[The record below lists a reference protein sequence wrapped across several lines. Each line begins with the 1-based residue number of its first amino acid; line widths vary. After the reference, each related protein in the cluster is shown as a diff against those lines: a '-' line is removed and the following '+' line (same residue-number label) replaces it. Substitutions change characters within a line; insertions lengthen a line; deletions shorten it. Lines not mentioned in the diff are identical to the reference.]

1 MAQDVLSDNS
11 ILRDRYKILRRLG
24 GKELSN
30 LYIAQDLLKNK
41 YWVIKE
47 LINAFTSETQ
57 RAEAI
62 QQFQFEARLLIN
74 LEHPQLPRIED
85 FFEDDKK
92 NYLVMEYI
100 EGKLLEKYISEIP
113 GFMEEA
119 EIRKIGI
126 DICEVLEYLHSQNPP
141 VIFRDLKPSN
151 IMLDINSDIRLI
163 DFGIARFYEPKKAKD
178 TTPLGTPGYSP
189 PEQYGRG
196 QTSPASDIYS
206 LGATLYYLLSGIDPA
221 EFNFNFPP
229 IKKLNKKFCP
239 HLDQIIAT
247 CLNLDPR
254 ERYKNAQEVK
264 EKLERW
270 NKEQKWYK
278 NFASWLPFGKKKE
291 PESGRIQIESKET
304 RHIDEERL
312 RG

>member
-1 MAQDVLSDNS
+1 MTQILPRNS
-11 ILRDRYKILRRLG
+11 VIRNRYKVLRLLG
-24 GKELSN
+24 EGGMGAVYLVRDYKEQGATWAAKEFWHLHEKNFFSKEASLLMELSH
-30 LYIAQDLLKNK
+30 
-41 YWVIKE
+41 
-47 LINAFTSETQ
+47 
-57 RAEAI
+57 RG
-62 QQFQFEARLLIN
+62 
-74 LEHPQLPRIED
+74 LPRVIDYFTEK
-85 FFEDDKK
+85 EK
-92 NYLVMEYI
+92 NYLIMERI
-100 EGKLLEKYISEIP
+100 EGLTLEEILAKKGQAFTP
-113 GFMEEA
+113 
-119 EIRKIGI
+119 R
-126 DICEVLEYLHSQNPP
+126 EVLPWAYQLCDILDYLHTRNPP